1 MKSRGNPHACG
12 ALGDFK
18 IGRVS
23 TIASALGRD
32 ISVAHRDESSILLLD
47 RPPIRWR
54 SGSKSGWIWSEGLPG
69 QGQVHSWR
77 EAARELAG
85 CGLVK
90 DGRARYV
97 HSSVAGLAPVYFLEH
112 GDATYFA
119 TRIDA
124 LLAALPPR
132 RRLSIDWRAWA
143 AIFLLTAPLGDR
155 TPFLEVRRLP
165 PFSRLDHRPGHGP
178 RVRTEEWP
186 WASEPDTGRA
196 GAGPEAVLEA
206 LREALPPMEGGPV
219 CCPLSGGWDSRL
231 LLMLARE
238 RELDVSTMTLEASQ
252 WRAGEE
258 GYAAMVAAAAGVE
271 LERIP
276 PGHSYWADQEATALL
291 CDHQTT
297 HHAWLLPLA
306 RRLARLRRPAL
317 DGLAGGVLV
326 RGAFVDEQVLA
337 PGPGAESMSVLW
349 RQLSNERKIAAVLS
363 DGLGPALT
371 AIARE
376 DWMREAG
383 AFAEHPAGR
392 HPGGLPLADRAGDL
406 ARSAVRARIGRH
418 GADAVQR

>member
-1 MKSRGNPHACG
+1 MKSRGIPHACG

-54 SGSKSGWIWSEGLPG
+54 SGSKSGWTWSEGLPR
-69 QGQVHSWR
+69 QGRVRSWR

-85 CGLVK
+85 CGVVR

-165 PFSRLDHRPGHGP
+165 PFSRLDHRPGKGA

-186 WASEPDTGRA
+186 WASEPDTGRS
-196 GAGPEAVLEA
+196 GAGPDALLEA
-206 LREALPPMEGGPV
+206 LREALPPMEGRPV
-219 CCPLSGGWDSRL
+219 SCPLSGGWDSRL

-258 GYAAMVAAAAGVE
+258 GYAAMVAAAAGIE
-271 LERIP
+271 LEQIP
-276 PGHSYWADQEATALL
+276 RPKLLGRPRGDCASVRSPDHPPRLAAAAGSPAGTPAAAGARRPGRGGPGQGRL
-291 CDHQTT
+291 
-297 HHAWLLPLA
+297 
-306 RRLARLRRPAL
+306 RRLAGARAWPGGGVDLAAVAAAL
-317 DGLAGGVLV
+317 ERAQDRGGALGRAGAGAHRDRAGGLDAGSGGA
-326 RGAFVDEQVLA
+326 RGAPCRA
-337 PGPGAESMSVLW
+337 
-349 RQLSNERKIAAVLS
+349 
-363 DGLGPALT
+363 
-371 AIARE
+371 
-376 DWMREAG
+376 
-383 AFAEHPAGR
+383 
-392 HPGGLPLADRAGDL
+392 HPGGLPFADRAGDL
-406 ARSAVRARIGRH
+406 ACSAVQCSDQAPRC
-418 GADAVQR
+418 